1 MTTQKASVLSL
12 RIGLAKYDTLSV
24 SLACGIFSTIC
35 HCMTVLR
42 SQSWPK
48 IKIQIVVVLHLE
60 KIDLFIGQ
68 FWKEGI
74 LIIFS

>member
-1 MTTQKASVLSL
+1 
-12 RIGLAKYDTLSV
+12 
-24 SLACGIFSTIC
+24 
-35 HCMTVLR
+35 MTVLR

-48 IKIQIVVVLHLE
+48 INIQIVVVLHLE